1 MARLNGFT
9 SISALGVATRSGGFY
24 VRSKRFFASLHDS
37 IRLRMTTLSRFG
49 RALIL
54 LVMASI
60 AVSLPASAQQD
71 ATAPPEGQTQVYV
84 GPRLGFDLGDV
95 EELFVGVD
103 ARIHNTAFP
112 IVVQP
117 ALDIYLQEGSSLIQL
132 NVNALYPFAIEDV
145 GFQPY
150 AGGGLGFSFVNDRS
164 DVGLNV
170 VGGALFESDS
180 PITPFAQAQITV
192 GDIDFFALSG
202 GILLRLTSL

>member
-1 MARLNGFT
+1 
-9 SISALGVATRSGGFY
+9 
-24 VRSKRFFASLHDS
+24 
-37 IRLRMTTLSRFG
+37 MTTLSRFSF
-49 RALIL
+49 ALVL
-54 LVMASI
+54 LVAACI
-60 AVSLPASAQQD
+60 AFSPHAAAQQD

-117 ALDIYLQEGSSLIQL
+117 ALDVYLQEGSSLIQL

>member
-1 MARLNGFT
+1 M
-9 SISALGVATRSGGFY
+9 
-24 VRSKRFFASLHDS
+24 H
-37 IRLRMTTLSRFG
+37 MTTFSRFG
-49 RALIL
+49 YPLALL
-54 LVMASI
+54 LI
-60 AVSLPASAQQD
+60 VSVALWPQAAQAQQGN
-71 ATAPPEGQTQVYV
+71 APPEGQTQVYV

-117 ALDIYLQEGSSLIQL
+117 ALDVYLQEGGPLIQL
-132 NVNALYPFAIEDV
+132 NVNALYPFTIEGAT

-170 VGGALFESDS
+170 VGGALFETNS